1 MDLEKPSLALNTKE
15 NIPDTWLQN
24 PSAPEEGSS
33 AELSETFLQLLNNIS
48 ALYSVYSMYLP
59 RFLEK
64 EENVEQI
71 QSQKSPC

>member
-1 MDLEKPSLALNTKE
+1 MDLENPSLALNTKE

-24 PSAPEEGSS
+24 PSAPAGGSS
-33 AELSETFLQLLNNIS
+33 AELSGDFLKTIGWKIIPVQ
-48 ALYSVYSMYLP
+48 YLP

-71 QSQKSPC
+71 

>member
-1 MDLEKPSLALNTKE
+1 MDLENPSLALNTKE

-33 AELSETFLQLLNNIS
+33 AELSETFLQFLNNIS
-48 ALYSVYSMYLP
+48 ALYSMYLP